1 MGSKAIKLNNTFE
14 VTRIVHNIRNQNFTL
29 LKELAFK
36 KNSFTSIM
44 NTPLLD
50 SKVEFS
56 HKLKNYSFEYIEI
69 LINLISFAIL
79 LYIVVVIVK
88 CIKFLSINKTKD
100 NKKSYKNSK
109 KKSKKNSNNGNHS
122 NGKIND

>member
-1 MGSKAIKLNNTFE
+1 MLTVKLNNTFE

-29 LKELAFK
+29 LKDLAFK

-56 HKLKNYSFEYIEI
+56 HKLKNYSFEYIEVLII
-69 LINLISFAIL
+69 LISCAIL
-79 LYIVVVIVK
+79 LYIIIVSIK
-88 CIKFLSINKTKD
+88 CIHFLSIDKTKD
-100 NKKSYKNSK
+100 NKKIIKIVEK
-109 KKSKKNSNNGNHS
+109 KTKKHSNNGNHS
-122 NGKIND
+122 NGQNRD